1 MEVAKYTR
9 VKLLNWQYKLFKN
22 SRWFDVQGGAVFGF
36 STHADDDL
44 WSLVKVADATEE
56 EMEELN
62 KIAIH
67 DLREERSIGSIKN
80 ELEIRGK
87 GVLRKLVLNKSFDLL
102 EKKHAKDST

>member
-9 VKLLNWQYKLFKN
+9 VKLLNWRHKLFKN

-36 STHADDDL
+36 STHADDDI
-44 WSLVKVADATEE
+44 LVKVADATEE

-67 DLREERSIGSIKN
+67 DLREERSIGSINN
-80 ELEIRGK
+80 ELE
-87 GVLRKLVLNKSFDLL
+87 V
-102 EKKHAKDST
+102 